1 MLLCKKKNAGINN
14 VIGRYVGTRVDRLS
28 AAHPS
33 REGLLGGRWQP
44 LQTVHEADGLRASQE
59 FPIAG
64 GECADFHRRPAFS
77 HRRLHPTH
85 THQADHPLVPP
96 GADSLLELLFS
107 KNCLRSPRAYA

>member
-1 MLLCKKKNAGINN
+1 MLLCKKNARTNN
-14 VIGRYVGTRVDRLS
+14 VIGWHVGTRADRLS
-28 AAHPS
+28 AARPS

-44 LQTVHEADGLRASQE
+44 LTQTVHEADVLRASQE

-64 GECADFHRRPAFS
+64 GERADFHRRPAFS

-107 KNCLRSPRAYA
+107 KNCLRSLRA